1 MARLQRKRESVHN
14 RPRTAA
20 VLTAVLGLVVGT
32 ASCSETP
39 TPDRSAESS
48 APSAESADPA
58 ATAAAQPPE
67 PPSDPSATLPDDPD
81 AFPRAGTRPLG
92 WGPQQRDATA
102 AARAVAAMTP
112 EQRAGQVLLPF
123 YRGLDHKAQAALIE
137 RLHLAG
143 SIIMGDNVPGTADRR
158 VDTAAMHGVATR
170 LQAAAR
176 AGGRDWPGMIGVDQE
191 GGVVARLRA
200 PLTEWP
206 APMSYGAAGSGPLAG
221 EAGQAMASELAAL
234 GFNTDFAPTSDV
246 TMGPADP
253 TIGARSM
260 SGDADAA
267 SGFGVAFS
275 RGMLAAG
282 LLPAAKH
289 FPGHGSVSV
298 DSHARLPVQ
307 GASLEQLR
315 AKDLKPFQA
324 AIDAGLPMVMTGHIA
339 VPALEPGVPASVSK
353 AAYAELRRMGF
364 QGVAVTDALNMGA
377 VKGRYPNDSAAPL
390 ALAAGADLLLMPANV
405 EAAHAAI
412 IAAVRSGALPPER
425 LAEAAQRVVTMMI
438 WRDRTGAAAGTAPG
452 SGSGLSQQVSAA
464 AITVLAGPC
473 EGPMVPASVRVAGG
487 SAQDRARFAAAA
499 RNSGI
504 SIGRGPLVSLI
515 GAASPASPAAPHAPQ
530 GPHGPVDVAV
540 ALDAPWP
547 LAHSRAPAR
556 IALYGRSQGAFDA
569 LAAVLAGHA
578 RAPGK
583 LPVAVGSQHP
593 GTGCA

>member
-1 MARLQRKRESVHN
+1 MTIE
-14 RPRTAA
+14 
-20 VLTAVLGLVVGT
+20 
-32 ASCSETP
+32 
-39 TPDRSAESS
+39 
-48 APSAESADPA
+48 
-58 ATAAAQPPE
+58 
-67 PPSDPSATLPDDPD
+67 
-81 AFPRAGTRPLG
+81 
-92 WGPQQRDATA
+92 QQ
-102 AARAVAAMTP
+102 
-112 EQRAGQVLLPF
+112 AGQVLMPF
-123 YRGLDHKAQAALIE
+123 YRGLDHEAHAAVIE

-143 SIIMGDNVPGTADRR
+143 SIIMGDNVPGTPDGG
-158 VDTAAMHGVATR
+158 VDTAAMHGVASR
-170 LQAAAR
+170 LQAAAG
-176 AGGRDWPGMIGVDQE
+176 AGGRSWPGLIGVDQE

-234 GFNTDFAPTSDV
+234 GFNTDFAPTTDV

-260 SGDADAA
+260 SGDADAV
-267 SGFGVAFS
+267 SGLGVAFS
-275 RGMLAAG
+275 QGMLAAG

-307 GASLEQLR
+307 DASLEQLR

-339 VPALEPGVPASVSK
+339 VSALEPGVPASLSK
-353 AAYAELRRMGF
+353 AAYAELRGMGF

-377 VKGRYPNDSAAPL
+377 VEGRYPNDSAAPL

-425 LAEAAQRVVTMMI
+425 LAEAAQRVVTMMS
-438 WRDRTGAAAGTAPG
+438 WRGRLGAGPGTAPG
-452 SGSGLSQQVSAA
+452 SGSSLSQQVSAE

-473 EGPMVPASVRVAGG
+473 EGPIVPASVRVTGG
-487 SAQDRARFAAAA
+487 SAEDQARFTASA
-499 RNSGI
+499 RNAGI
-504 SIGRGPLVSLI
+504 SIGAGPLVSLV
-515 GAASPASPAAPHAPQ
+515 GVPASPAAPHPAA
-530 GPHGPVDVAV
+530 DVAV

-547 LAHSRAPAR
+547 LADSAAPAR
-556 IALYGRSQGAFDA
+556 IALYGRSEGAFDA

-593 GTGCA
+593 GTGCG

>member
-1 MARLQRKRESVHN
+1 
-14 RPRTAA
+14 
-20 VLTAVLGLVVGT
+20 
-32 ASCSETP
+32 
-39 TPDRSAESS
+39 
-48 APSAESADPA
+48 
-58 ATAAAQPPE
+58 
-67 PPSDPSATLPDDPD
+67 LPDDPD
-81 AFPRAGTRPLG
+81 TFPRAGTRPLG

-123 YRGLDHKAQAALIE
+123 YRGLDHEAQAARIE

-143 SIIMGDNVPGTADRR
+143 SIIMADNVPGTPDGR
-158 VDTAAMHGVATR
+158 VDTAAMHGVASR

-176 AGGRDWPGMIGVDQE
+176 AGGRSWPGLIGVDQE

-260 SGDADAA
+260 SGNADAA

-275 RGMLAAG
+275 QGMLAAG

-315 AKDLKPFQA
+315 ARDLKPFQA

-339 VPALEPGVPASVSK
+339 VPALEPGVPASLSG
-353 AAYAELRRMGF
+353 AAYAELRSMGF

-377 VKGRYPNDSAAPL
+377 VKGPYPNDSAAPL

-412 IAAVRSGALPPER
+412 TAAVRSGALPSER

-438 WRDRTGAAAGTAPG
+438 WRARTGAGPGTAPG
-452 SGSGLSQQVSAA
+452 SGSGLSQEVSAA

-473 EGPMVPASVRVAGG
+473 DGPIVPASVRVTGG

-499 RNSGI
+499 RNAGI
-504 SIGRGPLVSLI
+504 SIGAGPLVSLI
-515 GAASPASPAAPHAPQ
+515 GAPASRVSGSAPAAPQTTA
-530 GPHGPVDVAV
+530 DVAV

-547 LAHSRAPAR
+547 LAHSTAPAR
-556 IALYGRSQGAFDA
+556 IALYGRSPGAFDA

>member
-1 MARLQRKRESVHN
+1 
-14 RPRTAA
+14 
-20 VLTAVLGLVVGT
+20 
-32 ASCSETP
+32 
-39 TPDRSAESS
+39 
-48 APSAESADPA
+48 
-58 ATAAAQPPE
+58 
-67 PPSDPSATLPDDPD
+67 
-81 AFPRAGTRPLG
+81 
-92 WGPQQRDATA
+92 
-102 AARAVAAMTP
+102 MTP

-123 YRGLDHKAQAALIE
+123 YRGLDHEAQAARIE

-143 SIIMGDNVPGTADRR
+143 SIIMADNVPGTPDGR
-158 VDTAAMHGVATR
+158 VDTAAMHGVASR
-170 LQAAAR
+170 LQAAAQ
-176 AGGRDWPGMIGVDQE
+176 AGGRSWPGLIGVDQE

-206 APMSYGAAGSGPLAG
+206 APMSYGAAGSGPLAS

-275 RGMLAAG
+275 QGMLAAG

-298 DSHARLPVQ
+298 DSHTRLPVQ
-307 GASLEQLR
+307 GASMEQLR
-315 AKDLKPFQA
+315 ARDLKPFQA

-339 VPALEPGVPASVSK
+339 VPALEPDIPASLSG
-353 AAYAELRRMGF
+353 AAYAELRSMGF

-377 VKGRYPNDSAAPL
+377 VKGPYPHDSAAPL

-438 WRDRTGAAAGTAPG
+438 WRARTGAGPGTAPG
-452 SGSGLSQQVSAA
+452 SGSGLSREVSAA

-473 EGPMVPASVRVAGG
+473 DGPIVPASVRVTGG

-499 RNSGI
+499 RNAGI
-504 SIGRGPLVSLI
+504 SIGAGPLVSLI
-515 GAASPASPAAPHAPQ
+515 GPPASPAAPVAPQ
-530 GPHGPVDVAV
+530 TPADVAV

-547 LAHSRAPAR
+547 LAHSTAPAR

-578 RAPGK
+578 KAPGK
-583 LPVAVGSQHP
+583 LPVAVGAQDP